1 MYHAECI
8 TFILERLSC
17 SHSFQDE
24 VEILEDTLKA
34 LYDLPSSCF
43 ISFLS
48 WYSATHF
55 LVPQTWSHMHTHM
68 GTNRGAQIYTHSYLP
83 LEMNSALSSLCCS
96 LTPFLCLLL
105 WCPSCLFFLC
115 LFTCMSSCGPSLRP
129 KVGAISLG
137 GSDLTFWVLFC
148 ALVHLSQLCCNI
160 YHSVL

>member
-1 MYHAECI
+1 MYHIEYV
-8 TFILERLSC
+8 TFILECLSC

-24 VEILEDTLKA
+24 DEILEGTFKA
-34 LYDLPSSCF
+34 LYDLPSLCF

-68 GTNRGAQIYTHSYLP
+68 CTNRGAQIYTHSSLGDE
-83 LEMNSALSSLCCS
+83 LCCFLLCCS
-96 LTPFLCLLL
+96 LIPFLCLLP

-115 LFTCMSSCGPSLRP
+115 LFTCTSSCGPCLRL
-129 KVGAISLG
+129 KVGTIFFG
-137 GSDLTFWVLFC
+137 GSDLAFWVLFC